1 VKKLS
6 KILVVRFSSI
16 GDIVLTSPVL
26 RCLKSQLSS
35 ELHFLTKIKYFHV
48 IKNNPNIDKFY
59 TISNSISEVLNNLEI
74 EKYDLIID
82 LHCNL
87 RSFYLSKKLRI
98 KSIGYNKQN
107 FKKLIFILTGVN
119 FIKKIHVTDRY
130 FSNLHKIGVYNDN
143 LGLDFFTDKL
153 HFSKY
158 DISQKYIA
166 WCIGASNKNKKL
178 SYEQISKV
186 CNKLDLP
193 ILLLGD
199 DNDKDLGSTVQLNAT
214 KKNVINF
221 CGELTLQESSYIL
234 KNSELVLTNDTGLMH
249 IASAFN
255 KKIISFWGCTKPIL
269 GFEPLVS
276 KQKSVKICS
285 KNTRP
290 CSKHGKYC
298 RISKNGCVKNIDS
311 DIILKSIENLFVK

>member
-35 ELHFLTKIKYFHV
+35 ELHFLTKIKYLQV
-48 IKNNPNIDKFY
+48 IKNNPNIDKLY
-59 TISNSISEVLNNLEI
+59 TISNSTSEILHDLKL

-87 RSFYLSKKLRI
+87 RSLYLSKKLRV
-98 KSIGYNKQN
+98 KSIGYQKQN
-107 FKKLIFILTGVN
+107 IKKLIYILTGIN
-119 FIKKIHVTDRY
+119 YIKKIHVTDRY
-130 FSNLHKIGVYNDN
+130 FSNLHKIGVNNDN
-143 LGLDFFTDKL
+143 FGLDFFVDKL
-153 HFSKY
+153 DFSQY
-158 DISQKYIA
+158 DTSQKYIA
-166 WCIGASNKNKKL
+166 WCIGASNQNKKL
-178 SYEQISKV
+178 SYEQISNV

-199 DNDKDLGSTVQLNAT
+199 DNDRDLGILVQLNT
-214 KKNVINF
+214 IKKNVINF

-234 KNSELVLTNDTGLMH
+234 KNSELVLSNDTGLMH

-285 KNTRP
+285 TNTRP